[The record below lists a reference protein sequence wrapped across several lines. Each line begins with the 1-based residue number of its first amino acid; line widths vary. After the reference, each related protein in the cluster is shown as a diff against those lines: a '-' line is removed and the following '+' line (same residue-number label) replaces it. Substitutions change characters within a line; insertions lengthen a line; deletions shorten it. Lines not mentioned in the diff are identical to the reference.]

1 MKPRIGHKGGKGP
14 WNSWTRL
21 AKNSPEEMTHCC
33 PMEVS
38 SPSANRLPDRQPGA
52 HSFPGSC
59 TKTLSLTLPEAMPK
73 DGQGDHAGASG
84 GPEEETMVAQ
94 HILAQPGSL
103 STHIPLEASWS
114 LV

>member
-14 WNSWTRL
+14 CNSWTRF

-38 SPSANRLPDRQPGA
+38 SPSANRLPDRQPRA

-59 TKTLSLTLPEAMPK
+59 TEILSLTLREAMRK
-73 DGQGDHAGASG
+73 DGQGNPEGASG
-84 GPEEETMVAQ
+84 GPEEGTMVAQ

-103 STHIPLEASWS
+103 STHIPLKPLGA
-114 LV
+114 